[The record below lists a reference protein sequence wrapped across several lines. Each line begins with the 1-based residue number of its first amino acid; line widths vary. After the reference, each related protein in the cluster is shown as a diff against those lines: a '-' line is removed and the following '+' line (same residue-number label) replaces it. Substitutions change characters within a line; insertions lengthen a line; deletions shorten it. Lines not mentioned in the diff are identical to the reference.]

1 MLIILFLFF
10 GFSNELNF
18 TQPYYY
24 INTTKNFFIGFTA
37 DKPIVVGPSVTFLA
51 FVSCEIQ
58 DSLYFL
64 GCHSPTGSAQS
75 LSNATTLTSY
85 MGHDFV
91 IYNSEIN
98 DTIYYSGNCFTKTTK
113 KILVRENLFNI
124 FKVLTYGEQSSLI
137 LNLDFDASTDVSIIS
152 NDFEALTTLCIQS
165 ECGLS
170 SILLKKVIVPTTT
183 STLKITSNEY
193 ALGDDRKTYRVGI
206 FIDTNNA
213 TKLENLLYSSMPSS
227 YNLAYPKFQR
237 VARNLKELNP
247 LIFGRVYDVLIREY
261 DEGLIEEC
269 TNTCKERCDAESCLV
284 DPTRIN
290 QTESGACFNEVLF
303 DRLPFAFKNCPF
315 ENGTIYLFPT
325 KYSNEVLTVFK
336 SYNITKMY
344 WRTTAGNVDPYA
356 TVYDKPQIH
365 HNQYYLM
372 SNPYEFYNHSINLE
386 GDRIFFEHIKFVFQ
400 DPYEDP
406 WFGAVLFSHNTS
418 LTYNSVLKFHNCEF
432 LGNSDDSVLFNSL
445 QVNGQI
451 SSITFQFCSFF
462 GVVYEFTPDTLDVL
476 YFTNNDISFD
486 GTSSRGVLDL
496 EIYDYF
502 EITDNHGIGLIRF
515 NTICNGITC
524 IKDSPCYYGG
534 CKFDNNNFTGI
545 PITTIDSTVYN
556 FDNVGITIDNINSN
570 VATNDDYGLGYTNM
584 PYIECN
590 YTNLKKIIIRNMEL
604 TGFIDAVVCD
614 LDETTEKSC
623 SWPCIGERPPPKNC
637 TIDPSVTVSHIDYL
651 YSLFPT
657 IEDAL
662 DYCLSEPVQ
671 HIVLIYPGN
680 YIESNL
686 LFQPADVDTQTG
698 LRMESTVSG
707 VNIIGTNHLF
717 LESYNYIE
725 FYDLNFYSQLFTGPT
740 ATPLSAVFHI
750 FRGSVKNLKMEN
762 VIIQSVPSPDNQP
775 SDGSNYPD
783 VDNLLDIELA
793 ISGYVWTS
801 LELIDVGLYGSK
813 VASVLIDDLYVNDPY
828 NSSYIRFENV
838 EGKAN
843 QQAFIELQGVGE
855 LFFEN
860 VTCTM
865 WCGKFTSMT
874 SAVRITNKEVFDVT
888 NKLFFEINGLQIG
901 VTNPIVQSAEDN
913 GVGYITALW
922 IDNPTLLNSS
932 LVETF
937 KIRRLESLNYPIGL
951 RYIDISENV
960 LQLNEDPLSYP
971 IAYDSKRGMRETAR
985 YNTIEG
991 TKHDVRNSNFPLDG
1005 SDPSH
1010 TCDDLCLPSDGEVCE
1025 VNDNY
1030 DDMFDGWGARRF
1042 ATVQTAIE
1050 HCVSTTLPMPVKL
1063 VLDPGDPGIL
1073 INKEHIENVYFN
1085 STKDIKFFGTISS
1098 SGTSRIV
1105 IVGRHA
1111 IATGQTG
1118 KLFIEELE
1126 FLIDDSRVPDRSKPL
1141 FVLDNPTGTIN
1152 YQMKFADLILST
1164 DLDPLNSGVIDA
1176 KVSSTLMEFNNV
1188 VIEKGFFTSKGVIDL
1203 QTYSTDVLFSGLVVE
1218 HSDGPAL
1225 DIRNADGRIGITK
1238 STFEKCGMA
1247 ATIAQNSCIYI
1258 DSSNGVGTIHTSESL
1273 ITRSGAIIKSNES
1286 GLYFSGLLYKTDI
1299 DVYDVS
1305 QSTTLK
1311 NIKSWTMNTNIPIGI
1326 RITGVN
1332 FTGHILTLSPKG
1344 QKLFVRKI
1352 STNNLGIVSTFHD
1365 IVINERDNEIAADPD
1380 NNERYFCSDA
1390 CQFRSSEFSSTFTY
1404 VGVGAGVAV
1413 LIVLIIVFTFPLGF
1427 LITGR
1432 IKHFKIRDVKIR
1444 LRRVKK
1450 RE

>member
-1 MLIILFLFF
+1 MLIIFLIF

-24 INTTKNFFIGFTA
+24 INTAKNFFIGFTA

-51 FVSCEIQ
+51 FVSCEFQ
-58 DSLYFL
+58 DSIYFL
-64 GCHSPTGSAQS
+64 GCHTPTGSAQS
-75 LSNATTLTSY
+75 LSNTTTLTSY
-85 MGHDFV
+85 MGNDFV
-91 IYNSEIN
+91 IYDSEIN
-98 DTIYYSGNCFTKTTK
+98 DTIYYSGDCFTKTTK
-113 KILVRENLFNI
+113 KILIRENLFNI
-124 FKVLTYGEQSSLI
+124 FNVLTYTNQSSLT
-137 LNLDFDASTDVSIIS
+137 LDLGFDLSTEVSIIS
-152 NDFEALTTLCIQS
+152 NEFKALTSSCIQS

-170 SILLKKVIVPTTT
+170 SILLQKVIVLTTT
-183 STLKITSNEY
+183 SLLKITSNGY
-193 ALGDDRKTYRVGI
+193 TLGDDRKTYRVGI

-213 TKLENLLYSSMPSS
+213 TKLENLLYDSMSSS

-237 VARNLKELNP
+237 IARNLKELNL
-247 LIFGRVYDVLIREY
+247 LIFGRVYDILIREY
-261 DEGLIEEC
+261 SQALIEEC

-290 QTESGACFNEVLF
+290 QTESGVCFNKVLF

-315 ENGTIYLFPT
+315 DNGTVYLFPT
-325 KYSNEVLTVFK
+325 DYIDEILTVFK

-356 TVYDKPQIH
+356 NVYDKPRIH
-365 HNQYYLM
+365 HSHYLLPN
-372 SNPYEFYNHSINLE
+372 NPYEVYNHSINLE
-386 GDRIFFEHIKFVFQ
+386 GDRIFFEHIKFIFQ

-406 WFGAVLFSHNTS
+406 WYGAVLFSHNTTS
-418 LTYNSVLKFHNCEF
+418 TYNSILKFHNCEF
-432 LGNSDDSVLFNSL
+432 LGNSGDSALFNSL
-445 QVNGQI
+445 QMNGQV

-462 GVVYEFTPDTLDVL
+462 GVIYEFTPDTLDVL
-476 YFTNNDISFD
+476 YFTNNDISF
-486 GTSSRGVLDL
+486 GGSFSRGVLDL

-502 EITDNHGIGLIRF
+502 EITDNRGIGLIRF

-524 IKDSPCYYGG
+524 LKDSPCNYGG
-534 CKFDNNNFTGI
+534 CKFNNNNFTGI

-556 FDNVGITIDNINSN
+556 FDNVGITLDNINSN
-570 VATNDDYGLGYTNM
+570 VGTNDDYGLEYTNM

-614 LDETTEKSC
+614 LGETTEKSC
-623 SWPCIGERPPPKNC
+623 SWPCVGERPPPKNC
-637 TIDPSVTVSHIDYL
+637 TIDPSVTVSNIDYL

-657 IEDAL
+657 LDDAL
-662 DYCLSEPVQ
+662 KYCLSEPVQ
-671 HIVLIYPGN
+671 HIVFVYPGN
-680 YIESNL
+680 YIEGG
-686 LFQPADVDTQTG
+686 LFFYPADINTQTE
-698 LRMESTVSG
+698 LRIETTVSG
-707 VNIIGTNHLF
+707 VNIIGTNHF
-717 LESYNYIE
+717 FVTSYNYIE
-725 FYDLNFYSQLFTGPT
+725 FYDLTFYSQLFTGPT
-740 ATPLSAVFHI
+740 ATPLSAPRI
-750 FRGSVKNLKMEN
+750 FVGSVKNLKMEN
-762 VIIQSVPSPDNQP
+762 VVIQSVPSPDNQP
-775 SDGSNYPD
+775 SAGSNYPD
-783 VDNLLDIELA
+783 VDNLLDVEIET
-793 ISGYVWTS
+793 SDDVWTS
-801 LELIDVGLYGSK
+801 FELINVGLYGSK
-813 VASVLIDDLYVNDPY
+813 VTSLLVDDLSVNNPY

-843 QQAFIELQGVGE
+843 QQSFFWLQGVGE

-860 VTCTM
+860 VTCTT
-865 WCGKFTSMT
+865 WCGKFSSMT
-874 SAVRITNKEVFDVT
+874 SAIRITNKEVFDDT
-888 NKLFFEINGLQIG
+888 NKLKFEINGLEID
-901 VTNPIVQSAEDN
+901 VTNPTVQSAEDN

-922 IDNPTLLNSS
+922 IDNPTLVDSS

-960 LQLNEDPLSYP
+960 LRLNEDPLVYP

-991 TKHDVRNSNFPLDG
+991 TRHDVRSSNFPLDG
-1005 SDPSH
+1005 SDPTN
-1010 TCDDLCLPSDGEVCE
+1010 TCDDLCLPEDGEVCE

-1030 DDMFDGWGARRF
+1030 DETFDGWGARRF

-1050 HCVSTTLPMPVKL
+1050 HCVSTTVPMPVKL
-1063 VLDPGDPGIL
+1063 VLDPGDPGI
-1073 INKEHIENVYFN
+1073 IITKEHIEDVYFN
-1085 STKDIKFFGTISS
+1085 STNDIKFFGTISS

-1118 KLFIEELE
+1118 KLFIENLE
-1126 FLIDDSRVPDRSKPL
+1126 FLIDDTRVPDRSKPL
-1141 FVLDNPTGTIN
+1141 FILDNPTGTIN
-1152 YQMKFADLILST
+1152 YQMKFTNLILST
-1164 DLDPLNSGVIDA
+1164 DLDPLNNGVINA
-1176 KVSSTLMEFNNV
+1176 KVSATSMEFRNV
-1188 VIEKGFFTSKGVIDL
+1188 FIEKGFFTLNGIIDL
-1203 QTYSTDVLFSGLVVE
+1203 QTYSTNVLFSGLVTE
-1218 HSDGPAL
+1218 YSDGPAL
-1225 DIRNADGRIGITK
+1225 DIRTADGKIEITG

-1247 ATIAQNSCIYI
+1247 ATITQNSCIYI
-1258 DSSNGVGTIHTSESL
+1258 DSSNGIGTIYTSDSL
-1273 ITRSGAIIKSNES
+1273 ITRSGALIKSNES

-1299 DVYDVS
+1299 DVYDVT
-1305 QSTTLK
+1305 QVTTLK

-1332 FTGHILTLSPKG
+1332 FTGNILTLSQKG

-1390 CQFRSSEFSSTFTY
+1390 CQFRSSDFSSTFTY
-1404 VGVGAGVAV
+1404 VGIGAGVVVLLV
-1413 LIVLIIVFTFPLGF
+1413 LIVIFTFPLGM

-1432 IKHFKIRDVKIR
+1432 IKHFKIRDVKIKF
-1444 LRRVKK
+1444 RRK
-1450 RE
+1450 RD